1 MKYSSFKTF
10 WLVAIAFITLFTFGR
25 DARSQNRVGKN
36 LEEIVRLAEKEGK
49 VRIASA
55 LERDEEPLVFKGFYQ
70 KYPKIKI
77 EPTRITG
84 ADARERIFT
93 EGLAGLVEY
102 DLADISSEVQEKFI
116 KAGLLAGP
124 FPWHSLF
131 ANIDDKQLSPN
142 GYIVAVAWSTH
153 IVAYNPTLVPP
164 DRVPKKWDDCLD
176 PYWKGKFIVD
186 TRPKTLAT
194 LAVAWGEEKTLNY
207 AKRLKDNQPVWKRGQ
222 TEALT
227 QLAAGEY
234 PMICGS
240 YYQSLHKLLRR
251 DPKTKLAVS
260 FPNEVGASV
269 GETLAVL
276 KGGQNP
282 NAAIL
287 LAGWLASPEG
297 QKAYDQI
304 GRGSPFFEGG
314 EKWQYIRKAGAKVIT
329 RGWEDN
335 ATEEAM
341 NKKILSVWGFAA
353 GGRKAVQ

>member
-1 MKYSSFKTF
+1 
-10 WLVAIAFITLFTFGR
+10 VAIGFITLFTCAR
-25 DARSQNRVGKN
+25 DARAQNRVGKN

-124 FPWHSLF
+124 FPWHSF
-131 ANIDDKQLSPN
+131 FPNIDDKQLSPN

-153 IVAYNPTLVPP
+153 IVAYNPSLVPA
-164 DRVPKKWDDCLD
+164 DRVPKKWDDCLES
-176 PYWKGKFIVD
+176 YWKGKFIVD

-194 LAVAWGEEKTLNY
+194 LAVAWGEEKTLDY
-207 AKRLKDNQPVWKRGQ
+207 AKRLKDNQPIWKRGQ

-341 NKKILSVWGFAA
+341 NKKILAVWGFAA